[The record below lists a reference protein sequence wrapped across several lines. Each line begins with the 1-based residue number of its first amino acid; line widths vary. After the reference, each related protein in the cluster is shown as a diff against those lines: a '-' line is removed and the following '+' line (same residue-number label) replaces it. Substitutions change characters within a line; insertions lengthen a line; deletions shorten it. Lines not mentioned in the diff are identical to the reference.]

1 MEAAEPI
8 PTAQNQT
15 DTGALPKGTLWL
27 MSLACGVSVA
37 NLIYNQPLLGDFARD
52 FSATPE
58 AAGQV
63 ATVSQV
69 GYGLGLLFLLPL
81 GDLVE
86 RRRLVIAL
94 TVLCAAL
101 MATTAFT
108 PTLPLLILAHL
119 FIGVTSMSAQI
130 LIPMG
135 VEMAPAERRGHT
147 VGTLMTGLLGGILLA
162 RTVSGVVADQ
172 FGWRVMYGVAA
183 VMMVALAGALAA
195 RLPHRPPTLRMSYG
209 RLMGSLWEL
218 IKTQPRL
225 WPATLVS
232 ALSFASFSVFWTALS
247 FLMREQF
254 HRGASEAGLFG
265 VVGLVGALGAP
276 FAGKISDRL
285 GSAFLVTVSLIVCAA
300 AFGLM
305 WAWVTIPSLIIGVLL
320 MDLGAQSVQV
330 AEQSKVIALVPEARS
345 RLNALY
351 MVGRFAGG
359 AVGSLT
365 GAFAWAH
372 GGWAGVCISSI
383 LMTVLALVVHFVGAR
398 RALPDKPG
406 THEAED
412 FLKSEEVAECPLT

>member
-1 MEAAEPI
+1 MEAAAPTPI
-8 PTAQNQT
+8 AQHRPG
-15 DTGALPKGTLWL
+15 DSGLPGGTLWL

-37 NLIYNQPLLGDFARD
+37 NLIYNQPLLGDFAKD

-63 ATVSQV
+63 ASVSQI

-94 TVLCAAL
+94 TLLCAAL
-101 MATTAFT
+101 MAATAFA
-108 PTLPLLILAHL
+108 PTISLLILAHL
-119 FIGVTSMSAQI
+119 FIGVTSMSAQV

-135 VEMAPAERRGHT
+135 VEMAPPERRGHT

-162 RTVSGVVADQ
+162 RTLSGVVADQ
-172 FGWRVMYGVAA
+172 FGWRAMYGLAA
-183 VMMVALAGALAA
+183 VMMVVLGGALAL
-195 RLPHRPPTLRMSYG
+195 RLPHRPPALRMSYG
-209 RLMGSLWEL
+209 KLMGSLWEL
-218 IKTQPRL
+218 LRTQPRL

-247 FLMREQF
+247 FLMMEHF

-276 FAGKISDRL
+276 MAGRISDRL
-285 GSAFLVTVSLIVCAA
+285 GSAFLVTVSLIVCAV

-305 WAWVTIPSLIIGVLL
+305 WAWITIPSLIIGVLL

-359 AVGSLT
+359 AFGSVT
-365 GAFAWAH
+365 GAIAWAH
-372 GGWAGVCISSI
+372 GGWTGVCVSSI
-383 LMTVLALVVHFVGAR
+383 LMTALALVVHFFGSRHAPQVRPGA
-398 RALPDKPG
+398 
-406 THEAED
+406 HEAED
-412 FLKSEEVAECPLT
+412 FLKSAEVAECPLT